1 MKITNISK
9 GPKSIWSAPRKAMVY
24 VPAGATVDVEIDDAE
39 REAANL
45 EWFSFERVEK
55 LAETEHVAPDVHRNE
70 PEPDTSSRPRGRPR
84 KDA

>member
-9 GPKSIWSAPRKAMVY
+9 GPKSIWSASAKGMVFI
-24 VPAGATVDVEIDDAE
+24 PAGATVDVEIDDAE
-39 REAANL
+39 RESANP

-55 LAETEHVAPDVHRNE
+55 PAETEHVAPDVSENE
-70 PEPDTSSRPRGRPR
+70 PEPRPRGRPR

>member
-9 GPKSIWSAPRKAMVY
+9 GPKSIWSAPVKGMVFI
-24 VPAGATVDVEIDDAE
+24 PAGATVDVEIDDAE
-39 REAANL
+39 REAANP

-55 LAETEHVAPDVHRNE
+55 LAETEHVAHDVSENE
-70 PEPDTSSRPRGRPR
+70 PNLDTSPRPRGRPR

>member
-9 GPKSIWSAPRKAMVY
+9 GPKSIWSAPVKGMVFI
-24 VPAGATVDVEIDDAE
+24 PAGVTVDVEIDDAE
-39 REAANL
+39 REAANP

-55 LAETEHVAPDVHRNE
+55 PAETEHVAPDVHRND

-84 KDA
+84 KDS